1 MADIS
6 VTAGSV
12 LASAS
17 ADIERRFNFGATVTA
32 GQCVFLDDNN
42 LWQLYD
48 ANLGT
53 GYEATRRR
61 GIALVGGANGQP
73 GVVGMKDSDFTP
85 GGTLT
90 NGTAVFASNT
100 AGGIAHDV
108 PSSGAFPV
116 VLGIA
121 KSTSKM
127 NLNPT
132 ASGAVM

>member
-6 VTAGSV
+6 ITAGNV
-12 LASAS
+12 LASTT
-17 ADIERRFNFGATVTA
+17 ADIERRFKYGATITA
-32 GQCVFLDDNN
+32 GQAVFLDDSL

-48 ANLGT
+48 SNLGT

-61 GIALVGGANGQP
+61 GVALVGGASGQP
-73 GVVGMKDSDFTP
+73 GVVVMKDADFTP

-90 NGTAVFASNT
+90 NGGAVFASTT
-100 AGGIAHDV
+100 AGGITHDV
-108 PSSGAFPV
+108 PASGAFPV

-121 KSTSKM
+121 KSASKM